1 MNREHIAAVERL
13 LTGLSDIEV
22 RELCLQALRQCR
34 AERAAMRRPV
44 ETALSLPGHLGL
56 HVVPLLAKR
65 KGETLPALNG
75 ERYPGFEQ
83 ANQMKEA
90 FIKCLGEPWMSSVL
104 EFVVWFT
111 RAGLGVPLAAGGE
124 PYPIT
129 IRLTRAGERLL
140 DQAADHP
147 LLPGAIERTCSRCA
161 DLPDDVIGL
170 LADARACV
178 DHGLLRPAISVLGVA
193 YEVAIESVGESLI
206 TKSVLVATVA
216 DAGAAVRIREV
227 KAKIDSVLP
236 AGTMQERDDRFATHA
251 AYDFAHALRR
261 RRNDASH
268 TTPSY
273 GFDDRGETEELF
285 VSALRHLPNLWR
297 MH

>member
-1 MNREHIAAVERL
+1 MNRAQQATVERL
-13 LTGLSDIEV
+13 LTGLSDLEV
-22 RELCLQALRQCR
+22 RELCLEALRQS
-34 AERAAMRRPV
+34 RAARAAKNLPV
-44 ETALSLPGHLGL
+44 EHTVQLHGHLGL
-56 HVVPLLAKR
+56 HIVPLLAKR
-65 KGETLPALNG
+65 KGEVLATQKG
-75 ERYPGFEQ
+75 EAYPGFEE
-83 ANQMKEA
+83 AVQMKEA
-90 FIKCLGEPWMSSVL
+90 FIKCLGEPWMAGVF

-111 RAGLGVPLAAGGE
+111 RAGLGVPLVAGNE
-124 PYPIT
+124 PYPIN

-140 DQAADHP
+140 DHAGDHP

-161 DLPDDVIGL
+161 DLPDDVAGL
-170 LADARACV
+170 LADARACI
-178 DHGLLRPAISVLGVA
+178 DHGLLRPSISVLGVA
-193 YEVAIESVGESLI
+193 FEVAIEAVVEALI
-206 TKSVLVATVA
+206 AKSVLAGSVA

-227 KAKIDSVLP
+227 KGKIDAVLP
-236 AGTMQERDDRFATHA
+236 GATMQERDDRFATHA

-268 TTPSY
+268 TTPTY